1 MDGDIFLIVNI
12 ILIQYKYI
20 NIYKNILVFKLKKI
34 EFCYDVLALIVCGE
48 IFLCIESFNV
58 FPYWTVDETK
68 SFIRPTMPTT
78 RNMCLCTM
86 YHRMSVVED
95 NFKLLLNELDNN
107 TIIIHTF
114 MIKTISYANV
124 IHDII

>member
-1 MDGDIFLIVNI
+1 
-12 ILIQYKYI
+12 
-20 NIYKNILVFKLKKI
+20 
-34 EFCYDVLALIVCGE
+34 
-48 IFLCIESFNV
+48 
-58 FPYWTVDETK
+58 
-68 SFIRPTMPTT
+68 MPTT